1 MQQVRQVATAGRIAL
16 PKQSAR
22 EPFSKPVQGKRLK
35 KVKLLFVVMT
45 CFLLSLVVVAQY
57 SSVVIMNYRLS
68 GARNELES
76 INENIKELELEAA
89 QLGSIG
95 RIEAIAREE
104 LGMIEPS
111 VDQINII
118 AASSG
123 ELARMGE

>member
-16 PKQSAR
+16 PKQPTR
-22 EPFSKPVQGKRLK
+22 EPVRRPVQGKGLK
-35 KVKLLFVVMT
+35 KVKLLFVVTT
-45 CFLLSLVVVAQY
+45 CFLLCLVVIAQY

-68 GARNELES
+68 GARDELGT
-76 INENIKELELEAA
+76 IKEDIRDLELEAA
-89 QLGSIG
+89 QLGSVG

-104 LGMIEPS
+104 LGMIEPA

-118 AASSG
+118 AVNSG